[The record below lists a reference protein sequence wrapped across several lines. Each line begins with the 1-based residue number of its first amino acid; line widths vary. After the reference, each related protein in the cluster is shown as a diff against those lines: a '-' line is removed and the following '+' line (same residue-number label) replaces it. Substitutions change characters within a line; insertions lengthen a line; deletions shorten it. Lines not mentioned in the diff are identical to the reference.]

1 MAAYVIAEIE
11 VTDPETYEGY
21 KQQVPAVIADHGGTY
36 LARGGAVELLEGEG
50 SPRRTVILRFET
62 MEAARAWYTSEAY
75 QPIKALRQSASR
87 GRMLLVEG
95 V

>member
-11 VTDPETYEGY
+11 VTDPDTYERY
-21 KQQVPAVIADHGGTY
+21 KQAVPAVIAQYGGTY
-36 LARGGAVELLEGEG
+36 LARGGEVELLEGEG
-50 SPRRTVILRFET
+50 PPRRTVILRFET
-62 MEAARAWYTSEAY
+62 LEAARAWYEADVH
-75 QPIKALRQSASR
+75 QPIKALRQQASR